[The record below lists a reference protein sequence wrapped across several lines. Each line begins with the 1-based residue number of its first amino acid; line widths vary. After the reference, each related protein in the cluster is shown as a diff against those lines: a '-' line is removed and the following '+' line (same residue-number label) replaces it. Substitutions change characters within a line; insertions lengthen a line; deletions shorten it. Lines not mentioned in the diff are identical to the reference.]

1 MKLFDRIRA
10 RFAPRRT
17 PTLDE
22 LTAENRRRYAA
33 QHARLA
39 ENLRQCED
47 MCLPAMSKTVYFSEM
62 QPAWECRL
70 WNRFMHSAFSI
81 I

>member
-17 PTLDE
+17 PTQDE

-47 MCLPAMSKTVYFSEM
+47 MTYLNQVALVRKLSED
-62 QPAWECRL
+62 L
-70 WNRFMHSAFSI
+70 YS
-81 I
+81 

>member
-1 MKLFDRIRA
+1 MRLFERICA

-33 QHARLA
+33 QYARLA
-39 ENLRQCED
+39 ENLRQCADMTYLNQVALVRKLSED
-47 MCLPAMSKTVYFSEM
+47 LYS
-62 QPAWECRL
+62 
-70 WNRFMHSAFSI
+70 
-81 I
+81 

>member
-1 MKLFDRIRA
+1 MRLFERICA

-39 ENLRQCED
+39 ENLRQCADMTYLNQVALVRKLTED
-47 MCLPAMSKTVYFSEM
+47 LYS
-62 QPAWECRL
+62 
-70 WNRFMHSAFSI
+70 
-81 I
+81 

>member
-1 MKLFDRIRA
+1 MTVFDRIRA
-10 RFAPRRT
+10 RFVPRRT

-47 MCLPAMSKTVYFSEM
+47 MTYLNQVALVRKLSED
-62 QPAWECRL
+62 L
-70 WNRFMHSAFSI
+70 YS
-81 I
+81 